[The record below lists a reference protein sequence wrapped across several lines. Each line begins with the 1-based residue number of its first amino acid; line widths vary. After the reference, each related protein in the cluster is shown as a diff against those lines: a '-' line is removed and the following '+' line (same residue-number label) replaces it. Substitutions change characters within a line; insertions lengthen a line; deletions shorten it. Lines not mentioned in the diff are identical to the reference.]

1 MNGGQVYMDIDN
13 AEKVIKQNFKR
24 TADSK
29 SRPESEQTKK
39 NQLQEEILKRVKAEE
54 EAEDGRSLLQLIFN
68 LSTNFIYLPSD
79 EIDSGINDVMAII
92 GQYAKADRSYVFLF
106 DESGAKINNTH
117 EWCAYNIEP
126 QIERLQGISK
136 EDLPWFH
143 EKLQNLEIIHE
154 PDVEHLP
161 EEAEKEKKEWQAKG
175 AQSLVVVPIVH
186 GFTLIGF
193 LGLDS
198 VAEKK
203 TWSDNMLFLLRM
215 VGEFFASALV
225 QRKAEEQLQ
234 ESAMRYRVLFEYAN
248 DCIFLIKD
256 GILVDCNSEALRLFK
271 CSREELLGQSP
282 YELSPDFQPDGRKSS
297 EKALEKLDAAFLG
310 KPQFFEWR
318 HRSSNGTL
326 FDTEVSLNKIEL
338 GVEVMVQAIVRDV
351 TIRKRWEYALRE
363 SEEKYRSLFDD
374 SRDAI
379 YMTRKDGTF
388 VDVNQSFLDLFNFK
402 KDEVLRLNAKIAY
415 NAPED
420 LESFKKVIGEK
431 DYVKDFE
438 IRLKKRDG
446 TIINCLVTVMTKR
459 NEDGSVIGYQGIIR
473 DITAAKHA
481 EETIRH
487 MAYHDALTG
496 LPNRALCNDRL
507 EMAMANA
514 LRNGKKVAVMMLDL
528 DKFKQVND
536 VLGHKVG
543 DLLLIAV
550 AERLTGV
557 LRKSDT
563 VARMGGDEFLVILT
577 EIVNE
582 DDANIICEKIIDVF
596 QTPFKLEVNELSVT
610 TSVGLA
616 MYPRDGKDSETIIKN
631 ADIAMYNAKG
641 HGRNKWVSYKHEM
654 MGKIK

>member
-1 MNGGQVYMDIDN
+1 MDIDN
-13 AEKVIKQNFKR
+13 AKKVIQQNFKH
-24 TADSK
+24 TADSAN
-29 SRPESEQTKK
+29 RPERREPKTSP
-39 NQLQEEILKRVKAEE
+39 LQEEITKRLKAEE
-54 EAEDGRSLLQLIFN
+54 EAEESRKLLQLIFN
-68 LSTNFIYLPSD
+68 LSTNFIYLSSD
-79 EIDSGINDVMAII
+79 EIDSGINDVLAII
-92 GQYAKADRSYVFLF
+92 GQYAGADRSYVFLF
-106 DESGAKINNTH
+106 DEGRSKINNTH

-126 QIERLQGISK
+126 QINRLQGISN
-136 EDLPWFH
+136 EDLPWLSA
-143 EKLQNLEIIHE
+143 KLQNLEIIHV
-154 PDVEHLP
+154 PNVEHLLP
-161 EEAEKEKKEWQAKG
+161 EAENEKKHWQDQSI
-175 AQSLVVVPIVH
+175 QSLVAVPIVH
-186 GFTLIGF
+186 GCTLIGF
-193 LGLDS
+193 LGLDGII
-198 VAEKK
+198 EKK
-203 TWSDNMLFLLRM
+203 IWSDNILFLLRM

-282 YELSPDFQPDGRKSS
+282 YDLSPEFQPDGRKSS

-318 HRSSNGTL
+318 HRSNNGTL

-338 GVEVMVQAIVRDV
+338 GVEVLVQSIVRDV

-402 KDEVLRLNAKIAY
+402 KEEVLRLNAKIGY
-415 NAPED
+415 STPED
-420 LESFKKVIGEK
+420 QESFKKVIEEK

-438 IRLKKRDG
+438 IKLKKRDG
-446 TIINCLVTVMTKR
+446 TIINCLVTVMAKR
-459 NEDGSVIGYQGIIR
+459 NEDGLVIGYQGIIR
-473 DITAAKHA
+473 DITAAKQA

-563 VARMGGDEFLVILT
+563 VARMGGDEFLVILP
-577 EIVNE
+577 EIVN
-582 DDANIICEKIIDVF
+582 DSDAGIISEKIIEVF
-596 QTPFKLEVNELSVT
+596 QKPFQLEVNELSVT

-616 MYPRDGKDSETIIKN
+616 MYPRDGEDAETLIKN

-641 HGRNKWVSYKHEM
+641 LGRNKCVPYNPEM
-654 MGKIK
+654 TGKIK